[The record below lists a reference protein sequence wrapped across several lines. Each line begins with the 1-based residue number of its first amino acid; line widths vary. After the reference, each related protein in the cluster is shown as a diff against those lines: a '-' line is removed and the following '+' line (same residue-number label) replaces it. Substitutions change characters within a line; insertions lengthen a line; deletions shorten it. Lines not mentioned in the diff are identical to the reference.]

1 MKKLKNKNEHLI
13 ESITMLLTAFVWNEL
28 VYLGARF
35 ITGSRRHYDMTT
47 AFDRRIPFL
56 PWTITI
62 YFGCFVFWAINYY
75 LCSKQEKDARDRFF
89 CSDILSKTICF
100 IIFICLPTTNIR
112 PEITDGGIWNS
123 LMQFLYNV
131 DSADNLFPSI
141 HCTVSWLCWVGIR
154 KNKSI
159 PLAYRYFS
167 LIFAILVCIST
178 LTTRQHV
185 IADAISGIL
194 IAEFAYFVCA
204 YPKMRKAYSAV
215 ISKLTGIF
223 KK

>member
-1 MKKLKNKNEHLI
+1 
-13 ESITMLLTAFVWNEL
+13 
-28 VYLGARF
+28 
-35 ITGSRRHYDMTT
+35 
-47 AFDRRIPFL
+47 
-56 PWTITI
+56 
-62 YFGCFVFWAINYY
+62 
-75 LCSKQEKDARDRFF
+75 
-89 CSDILSKTICF
+89 
-100 IIFICLPTTNIR
+100 
-112 PEITDGGIWNS
+112 
-123 LMQFLYNV
+123 MQFLYNI

-154 KNKSI
+154 KSKNI
-159 PLAYRYFS
+159 TLVYRYFS

-185 IADAISGIL
+185 IADDISGIL